1 MAHNP
6 VRVLIVD
13 DEPDMCWALTHVLR
27 QAGYAVTS
35 TTRGME
41 ALELLETE
49 SFVLAFVDAMLPD
62 LDGHELAATIRAE
75 KPQMAIILISGYY
88 YPEDPNIADGLGQEL
103 FDAFVAKPF
112 TLDNIRQVVQSVLCR
127 KGMDHGGTSADTDRR

>member
-1 MAHNP
+1 VSSP
-6 VRVLIVD
+6 VPVLVVD
-13 DEPDMCWALTHVLR
+13 DEPDMCWALGHVLR

-49 SFVLAFVDAMLPD
+49 PFVLAFVDAMLPD

-88 YPEDPNIADGLGQEL
+88 YPEDPAVVESLDKLC
-103 FDAFVAKPF
+103 DAFVAKPF
-112 TLDNIRQVVQSVLCR
+112 GLDTIRQVIRRVLLER
-127 KGMDHGGTSADTDRR
+127 ERL